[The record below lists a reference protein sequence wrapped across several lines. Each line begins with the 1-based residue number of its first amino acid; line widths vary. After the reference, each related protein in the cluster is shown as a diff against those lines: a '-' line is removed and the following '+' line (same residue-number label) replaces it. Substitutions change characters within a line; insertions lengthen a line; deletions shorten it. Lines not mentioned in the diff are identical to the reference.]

1 MIRYKYIIK
10 ILKVLIGLLW
20 INLGYCQN
28 NLHYIQK
35 FIEQNFNNSHVG
47 LIILDL
53 DNNKTVYQ
61 HNPHKL
67 FIPASLLKFFTLATS
82 LVELKADF
90 KFTTSIKLDHK
101 KIKNHQLNNDVAI
114 VFTGDPSLQHKDLEQ
129 LIINTKKQGINNI
142 NGNLIIDDTFFSD
155 KYASGWINEDLAWH
169 YAAPSGGIII
179 AENKIPIT
187 ILPITTIGQTAQFI
201 IEDQNKLLFPIH
213 TYSTVKA
220 VTEKE
225 SNFDCKLEINTN
237 SNNDLAFSGCL
248 PINNNIQKINVA
260 LNNPR
265 QYLKDVLGI
274 YLKNH
279 AIKLNGDIIFTKAPT
294 NLKIV
299 ANHNSKPLIDL
310 LKVMMIHSNNTYA
323 HAIGKA
329 LGAKLYQEGSFKTA
343 TKAILHILQKRFT
356 VNTSTLRITDS
367 SGLSFYNAITP
378 EHVARLLRAINHD
391 QHLKKQI
398 NDILSISGKTGTLKN
413 RLTAKDL
420 TGKMLAKTG
429 TLSNASGLAGYL
441 TTKKNKKLGLVF
453 IVNNT
458 INTNFN
464 TKQLEDELCE
474 LLINF
479 S

>member
-1 MIRYKYIIK
+1 
-10 ILKVLIGLLW
+10 
-20 INLGYCQN
+20 
-28 NLHYIQK
+28 
-35 FIEQNFNNSHVG
+35 VG

-53 DNNKTVYQ
+53 DNNKTIYQ

-82 LVELKADF
+82 LAELKADF
-90 KFTTSIKLDHK
+90 KFTTSVKYDYKKL
-101 KIKNHQLNNDVAI
+101 KNHKLNDDLAI
-114 VFTGDPSLQHKDLEQ
+114 VFTGDPSLQHKDVEQ
-129 LIINTKKQGINNI
+129 LIINTKKQGIHDI
-142 NGNLIIDDTFFSD
+142 NGNLIIDDTLFAD
-155 KYASGWINEDLAWH
+155 KYASGWVNEDLAWH

-201 IEDQNKLLFPIH
+201 IEDHNKLLFPIH
-213 TYSTVKA
+213 IHSTVKA

-225 SNFDCKLEINTN
+225 SNLDCKLEIVSNY
-237 SNNDLAFSGCL
+237 NNDLAFSGCL
-248 PINNNIQKINVA
+248 PINEHMQKINVA
-260 LNNPR
+260 LNSPR
-265 QYLKDVLGI
+265 QYLKNLLTI

-279 AIKLNGDIIFTKAPT
+279 AIRLNGDIIFSKAPT
-294 NLKIV
+294 NLKPITT
-299 ANHNSKPLIDL
+299 HYSQPLLAL
-310 LKVMMIHSNNTYA
+310 LKIMMVHSNNTYA

-329 LGAKLYQEGSFKTA
+329 LGAKLYQEGTFKTA
-343 TKAILHILQKRFT
+343 TKAMLNILQKKFT

-378 EHVARLLRAINHD
+378 DHIARLLRAINHD

-420 TGKMLAKTG
+420 TGKIFAKTG
-429 TLSNASGLAGYL
+429 TLSSASGLAGYL